1 MILGDVITKSV
12 IILIHQHKEL
22 LQKWI
27 LILSVFQNTTNV
39 IAIPEYFEQ

>member
-12 IILIHQHKEL
+12 VILIHQHKEL

-27 LILSVFQNTTNV
+27 LILSVFQNI